1 MQFRIL
7 GPLEVHSDHGDAVTL
22 GGRKPRA
29 VLAVLLLNANEPV
42 SAERLAGALWGEEAP
57 AAAVRTVHV
66 HVSRLRKALGDGE
79 IVTTTPA
86 GYRLR
91 VQPGELD
98 AERFEQLVEQGRS
111 VLASGRADE
120 AAATLRESESLWRGR
135 PLADLA
141 YEPFAH
147 TEIARLEEQRLAAL
161 ELRVEADAAAGRHA
175 ELVSELR
182 RLVAE
187 HPTRERLAAQL
198 MLVLYRCGRQTEALE
213 VYREAR
219 RTLADEIG
227 VEPGPELRAMH
238 DAVLRQDAALDRT
251 AALDLPRELEAAG
264 TASLVGREAELSWLR
279 DRWEEARSGQGRLVV
294 LAGALGMGKTRLAAE
309 LALEAQRAGA
319 AVVYAACDRPAQPCL
334 DSLSGA
340 RAGTRPLLVIADDL
354 DRAGADVIAA
364 VRELSRPQVLV
375 LATATDPE
383 PLTALETDG
392 VLYLKRLGS
401 AGIGAIA
408 ALYAPDQTTEQL
420 PVERLL
426 SESGGVPSRV
436 HAAASRWARVE
447 ARERVSAIAGRAA
460 EGREELR
467 AMEDELAG
475 GVVQLQTARDRDW
488 PGDGDAD
495 RVVCPFKGL
504 ASFEATDAPY
514 FFGRERLVAA
524 LVARLVGAPLLGVV
538 GPSGSG
544 KSSVVRAGLLPALTG
559 GVLPQSDDWPQ
570 VLIRPGEH
578 PLRELRDG
586 IDTVAGGRF
595 VLAIDQFEETFTVCR
610 DEAERGRFISEV
622 VRASQREPR
631 AVVVIAIRS
640 DFYGRCA
647 DYPGLARLLAA
658 NHVLVGSMRREEL
671 RRAVVG
677 PAQRA
682 GLYVEPDLVETLVR
696 DVEDEPGALPWL
708 STALLEL
715 WQRRDGRRLRL
726 AAYDETGGVMGAVAR
741 LAEDGFGQLD
751 DPQQAVARRVLLR
764 LAEVEPEGGVERRRL
779 RLDELEEGS
788 GAVADVIGLLADAR
802 LLTVSAGTVE
812 FAHESLLR
820 EWPRLREWIEEDR
833 EDLRLHRAVSSA
845 AQEWRRLDRD
855 DDALLRGARLTG
867 AREWAERADPG
878 PTQAEREYLDASLDC
893 ERRERRAHR
902 RNLTIAFGAL
912 AMGIIV
918 IGVVALVAIAQRR
931 DFERQRNA
939 AISRSLALQ
948 SEKEVTADP
957 ELAARLAVWALD
969 TSPTREAATALREA
983 TLAFHPFRVL
993 PADSIDANVAIYSP
1007 DGRHVITGGGDGRA
1021 LVWDTA
1027 TRRPVAELKTGGR
1040 EIRAAAYSPAGD
1052 EIALGLA
1059 DGTVLV
1065 TDGSLV
1071 APQVVLHVKGASV
1084 DDLAFSGDGR
1094 RIAAA
1099 LGDGTVRVVA
1109 ADGSEPV
1116 QRLNGH
1122 EGAVLGVDISS
1133 DGSRVASAGEDGSV
1147 RLWHTGE
1154 GGPGQTLHRS
1164 EPKATDVAFS
1174 PNGSRIV
1181 GVGEDGRVR
1190 LWNGQTGAAETTWS
1204 SGGRGLLAAA
1214 FSADGQRVAA
1224 AGRDG
1229 ITRVWSVK
1237 GGPPLVELRGQ
1248 QGRIY
1253 HVGFGPASDRVVSAG
1268 DDGTVRIW
1276 NTGDSQAWA
1285 IPSVTYDLDFNHDG
1299 HLIASSSAD
1308 GRVRI
1313 WDPATARLQTSLP
1326 GPPDHYIAGKFASN
1340 DDTLVITNYDA
1351 SLVRLWPI
1359 SQKSAEVVVHRP
1371 KTNIFSAEFDATG
1384 NRIVYVDATGRL
1396 VVRDLA
1402 SGREVRLGGGP
1413 KTVYGAEFT
1422 PDGKRV
1428 VAIPESGGV
1437 RVWRIDRP
1445 ARPEHVLKGHRG
1457 KVNELDIS
1465 DDGRIAT
1472 SGADRTVRV
1481 WDTAG
1486 RQAAVMRG
1494 NQDEV
1499 MTAVF
1504 TPDGSQVMS
1513 AGADGTLRL
1522 WDARTGAALATLQ
1535 SGGGELYD
1543 VAMSPEGKIAT
1554 LGKGEV
1560 VRVFDCSVCG
1570 SLDRVRAL
1578 ALSRSPRQL
1587 TADERDQFLAAA
1599 D

>member
-7 GPLEVHSDHGDAVTL
+7 GPLEVHSDRGDAVTL

-57 AAAVRTVHV
+57 AGAVRTVHV

-91 VQPGELD
+91 VLPGELD

-111 VLASGRADE
+111 VLASGRPDE

-213 VYREAR
+213 AYREAR
-219 RTLADEIG
+219 QTLSDEIG

-238 DAVLRQDAALDRT
+238 EAVLHQDPALDRT

-264 TASLVGREAELSWLR
+264 TAPLVGREAELSWLR

-309 LALEAQRAGA
+309 LALEAHRAGA
-319 AVVYAACDRPAQPCL
+319 AVVYASCDRPAQPCL
-334 DSLSGA
+334 DALGGA

-354 DRAGADVIAA
+354 DRAGADVMAA
-364 VRELSRPQVLV
+364 VRELSGPQVLV
-375 LATATDPE
+375 LTTATDPE

-436 HAAASRWARVE
+436 HAAASRWARLE

-475 GVVQLQTARDRDW
+475 GVVQLQTARDRYW

-495 RVVCPFKGL
+495 PVVCPFKGL

-586 IDTVAGGRF
+586 IDTVADGRF
-595 VLAIDQFEETFTVCR
+595 VLAVDQFEETFTVCR

-682 GLYVEPDLVETLVR
+682 GLHVEPDLVETLVR
-696 DVEDEPGALPWL
+696 DVEDEPGALPLL

-726 AAYDETGGVMGAVAR
+726 AAYEETGGVHGAVAR
-741 LAEDGFGQLD
+741 LAEDGFGRLD
-751 DPQQAVARRVLLR
+751 ETQQALARRVLLR
-764 LAEVEPEGGVERRRL
+764 LATVEPEGGVERRRL
-779 RLDELEEGS
+779 PVDELEDGS
-788 GAVADVIGLLADAR
+788 GAVASVIGLLADAR
-802 LLTVSAGTVE
+802 LLTLTAGTVE
-812 FAHESLLR
+812 FAHEALMR
-820 EWPRLREWIEEDR
+820 EWPRLREWIEAGRD
-833 EDLRLHRAVSSA
+833 DLKIHRSVSSA
-845 AQEWRRLDRD
+845 TREWSRLDRD
-855 DDALLRGARLTG
+855 DDALLRGAPLAE

-878 PTQAEREYLDASLDC
+878 PTQAERDYLDASLDR
-893 ERRERRAHR
+893 ERRDRRAHR
-902 RNLTIAFGAL
+902 RHLAIAFGAL
-912 AMGIIV
+912 ALGIVV
-918 IGVVALVAIAQRR
+918 IGAVALVAIAQRR
-931 DFERQRNA
+931 DADRQRNI
-939 AISRSLALQ
+939 AISRQLALQ
-948 SEKEVTADP
+948 SEKEVAADP
-957 ELAARLAVWALD
+957 ELATRLALWALD
-969 TSPTREAATALREA
+969 TSPTDQAATALRGA
-983 TLAFHPFRVL
+983 TLAFHPFKAL
-993 PADSIDANVAIYSP
+993 PADSIDANAAMYSP
-1007 DGRHVITGGGDGRA
+1007 DGKHVLTGGGDGRA
-1021 LVWDTA
+1021 LVWDVA
-1027 TRRPVAELKTGGR
+1027 ARRPVAQLSTGKR
-1040 EIRAAAYSPAGD
+1040 EIVSARYSPEGD
-1052 EIALGLA
+1052 RIALGLA

-1065 TDGSLV
+1065 TDGSLA
-1071 APQVVLHVKGASV
+1071 APRVVLHVKDARV
-1084 DDLAFSGDGR
+1084 EDLAFSGDGR

-1099 LGDGTVRVVA
+1099 LGDGIVRVLA
-1109 ADGSEPV
+1109 TDGSEPV
-1116 QRLNGH
+1116 QRLSGH
-1122 EGAVLGVDISS
+1122 QDAVLGVDISA
-1133 DGSRVASAGEDGSV
+1133 DGGRVVSAGEDGTV
-1147 RLWHTGE
+1147 RLWNLADNGTELIHAGDAPE
-1154 GGPGQTLHRS
+1154 
-1164 EPKATDVAFS
+1164 TDVAFS
-1174 PNGSRIV
+1174 PDGTRIL
-1181 GVGEDGRVR
+1181 GVGDDRR
-1190 LWNGQTGAAETTWS
+1190 IRFWNARTGAEQPAM
-1204 SGGRGLLAAA
+1204 SGEGRELTAGA
-1214 FSADGQRVAA
+1214 FSADGRRFAV

-1229 ITRVWSVK
+1229 AVRVWSTE
-1237 GGPPLVELRGQ
+1237 GGPPVAVLRGH
-1248 QGRIY
+1248 RARVLD
-1253 HVGFGPASDRVVSAG
+1253 VGFGPTSDRVVSAAE
-1268 DDGTVRIW
+1268 DGTVRMW
-1276 NTGDSQAWA
+1276 NAGRTQAWTV
-1285 IPSVTYDLDFNHDG
+1285 PSLTNDIEFNRDG
-1299 HLIASSSAD
+1299 RYVASGSED
-1308 GRVRI
+1308 GTVRVWDPTTGRVRASLEGP
-1313 WDPATARLQTSLP
+1313 DGVTLAKFSPAE
-1326 GPPDHYIAGKFASN
+1326 
-1340 DDTLVITNYDA
+1340 DTVLITNSSRARIWPVAATSA
-1351 SLVRLWPI
+1351 SVAVQLPRGHTMENVD
-1359 SQKSAEVVVHRP
+1359 
-1371 KTNIFSAEFDATG
+1371 FDGTG
-1384 NRIVYVDATGRL
+1384 KRIVYVDDVGNV

-1402 SGREVRLGGGP
+1402 SGREVPLEGTP
-1413 KTVYGAEFT
+1413 KTVYGAVFS
-1422 PDGKRV
+1422 PDGKY
-1428 VAIPESGGV
+1428 VAAAPKRDIL
-1437 RVWRIDRP
+1437 VWRVDRP
-1445 ARPEHVLKGHRG
+1445 ARPRVLTGHRG
-1457 KVNELDIS
+1457 PVNALDIS
-1465 DDGRIAT
+1465 RDDRILSAGT
-1472 SGADRTVRV
+1472 DGTLRI

-1486 RQAAVMRG
+1486 RELVRMQG

-1499 MTAVF
+1499 TTAVF
-1504 TPDGSQVMS
+1504 TPDDAQVLS
-1513 AGADGTLRL
+1513 SGADGSLRL
-1522 WDARTGAALATLQ
+1522 FDARTGKALAALQ
-1535 SGGGELYD
+1535 SAEGELYD
-1543 VAMSPEGKIAT
+1543 VALSRDGKVAT

-1560 VRVFDCSVCG
+1560 VRVFPCEICG
-1570 SLDRVRAL
+1570 SLGRVRAL
-1578 ALSRSPRQL
+1578 ALSRSPRPL
-1587 TADERDQFLAAA
+1587 TEEERQQFLAAA
-1599 D
+1599 G

>member
-622 VRASQREPR
+622 VRATQREPR

-812 FAHESLLR
+812 FAHEALLR
-820 EWPRLREWIEEDR
+820 EWPRLREWIEAGRD
-833 EDLRLHRAVSSA
+833 DLKIHRSVSSA
-845 AQEWRRLDRD
+845 SHEWSRLDRD
-855 DDALLRGARLTG
+855 DDALLRGAPLAE

-878 PTQAEREYLDASLDC
+878 PTQAEREYLDASLAR
-893 ERRERRAHR
+893 ERRDRRAHR
-902 RNLTIAFGAL
+902 RHLAIAFGAL
-912 AMGIIV
+912 ALGIVV
-918 IGVVALVAIAQRR
+918 IGAVALVAIAQRR
-931 DFERQRNA
+931 DADHQRNI
-939 AISRSLALQ
+939 AISGQLALQ
-948 SEKEVTADP
+948 SEKEVRGDP
-957 ELAARLAVWALD
+957 ELGVRLALWALD
-969 TSPTREAATALREA
+969 TAQTDEAGKALREA
-983 TLAFHPFRVL
+983 TLAFRQIAVL
-993 PADSIDANVAIYSP
+993 PADSLDANAAAYSP
-1007 DGRHVITGGGDGRA
+1007 DGTKVVTGGTDGHA
-1021 LVWDTA
+1021 LVWDVA
-1027 TRRPVAELKTGGR
+1027 TRRPLARLATGGR
-1040 EIRAAAYSPAGD
+1040 EILAARYSQQGD
-1052 EIALGLA
+1052 AIALGLK

-1065 TDGSLV
+1065 ADALLV
-1071 APQVVLHVKGASV
+1071 APRVVLRVKDQRV
-1084 DDLAFSGDGR
+1084 EDVAFSGDGR
-1094 RIAAA
+1094 LIAAA
-1099 LGDGTVRVVA
+1099 VQDGTVRVVA
-1109 ADGSEPV
+1109 ADGSGPV
-1116 QRLNGH
+1116 RRLSGH
-1122 EGAVLGVDISS
+1122 DGPVMGVDI
-1133 DGSRVASAGEDGSV
+1133 DAHGTRVVSAGEDGSI
-1147 RLWHTGE
+1147 RLWDLTD
-1154 GGPGQTLHRS
+1154 GGTAQILYQGT
-1164 EPKATDVAFS
+1164 EPERDVAFS
-1174 PNGSRIV
+1174 RDGKRIL
-1181 GVGEDGRVR
+1181 GVGEDGFVR
-1190 LWNGQTGAAETTWS
+1190 LWRGGHETRINGE
-1204 SGGRGLLAAA
+1204 GRQLLAAA
-1214 FSADGQRVAA
+1214 FSADGRRFA
-1224 AGRDG
+1224 AGGYDG
-1229 ITRVWSVK
+1229 VTRVWSVA
-1237 GGPPLVELRGQ
+1237 GGPAVAVLSGQ
-1248 QGRIY
+1248 RSRVLD
-1253 HVGFGPASDRVVSAG
+1253 VGFGATSDRVVSAG
-1268 DDGTVRIW
+1268 FDGTVRLW
-1276 NTGDSQAWA
+1276 DAGRTQVWKV
-1285 IPSVTYDLDFNHDG
+1285 PSKTYDIEFNHDG
-1299 HLIASSSAD
+1299 GRVATSSEDGTVRVWGSTTARMQKSMGGPAGYTTAKFSPTADTLLIASADAGLLRTWPVSAQS
-1308 GRVRI
+1308 GKVI
-1313 WDPATARLQTSLP
+1313 VQLP
-1326 GPPDHYIAGKFASN
+1326 KGALFN
-1340 DDTLVITNYDA
+1340 
-1351 SLVRLWPI
+1351 
-1359 SQKSAEVVVHRP
+1359 SA
-1371 KTNIFSAEFDATG
+1371 NFDATG
-1384 NRIVYVDATGRL
+1384 NRIVYADGDGAV
-1396 VVRDLA
+1396 VVRDLR
-1402 SGREVRLGGGP
+1402 SGRQVTLGGTP
-1413 KTVYGAEFT
+1413 KVVWGAEVT
-1422 PDGKRV
+1422 PDGKHV
-1428 VAIPESGGV
+1428 VAVPDRDV
-1437 RVWRIDRP
+1437 LVWRLDG
-1445 ARPEHVLKGHRG
+1445 PEKPERTLKGHRG
-1457 KVNELDIS
+1457 PVLALAFTRGGRMATAGS
-1465 DDGRIAT
+1465 DG
-1472 SGADRTVRV
+1472 TVRV
-1481 WDTAG
+1481 WDATGRTTA
-1486 RQAAVMRG
+1486 VLRG
-1494 NQDEV
+1494 HQDEV
-1499 MTAVF
+1499 TTVLFTA
-1504 TPDGSQVMS
+1504 DGSQVLS
-1513 AGADGTLRL
+1513 TSQDGTLRL
-1522 WDARTGAALATLQ
+1522 FDASTGALLAVLQ
-1535 SGGGELYD
+1535 SAGELYD
-1543 VAMSPEGKIAT
+1543 VALSRDGKIAT
-1554 LGKGEV
+1554 LGKGDL
-1560 VRVFDCSVCG
+1560 VRVFRCDVCG
-1570 SLDRVRAL
+1570 SLERVRAL
-1578 ALSRSPRQL
+1578 ALSRHPRPL
-1587 TADERDQFLAAA
+1587 TPQERRQFLAAA